1 MFYWLRPQAM
11 FYIPHVGTSV
21 GAKPLRVSHLYR
33 IVSHAGTSVGTKP
46 LRVSHLYE

>member
-33 IVSHAGTSVGTKP
+33 IVCP
-46 LRVSHLYE
+46 LCKTPYEIVKF